1 MPLPVLLDDVARE
14 LDGLM
19 EQSKAF
25 INRETGEIF
34 VVTDDELSLVED
46 GGDQD
51 EDGDLPEWQKQVMP
65 TIREIVDGEKWL
77 PLPDKFDIHEWEIMR
92 QFADSVEDD
101 DLSND
106 LHRAIHGRG
115 AFRMFRAT
123 IEDAGAREDWFAF
136 KHESLRKIAR
146 LALEEFGIPYR

>member
-19 EQSKAF
+19 EQSRAF
-25 INRETGEIF
+25 INRETGDIF
-34 VVTDDELSLVED
+34 VVTDDELSLVEE
-46 GGDQD
+46 GD
-51 EDGDLPEWQKQVMP
+51 EDEEDDDLPEWQKEMMP

-77 PLPDKFDIHEWEIMR
+77 PLPNKFDIHEWEIMR
-92 QFADSVEDD
+92 RFADSVEDD
-101 DLSND
+101 DLSDD

-123 IEDAGAREDWFAF
+123 VEDAGVREGWFAF
-136 KHESLRKIAR
+136 KHEALREMAR
-146 LALEEFGIPYR
+146 EALEELGIPYR